1 MTTSRVSTTRKYPLA
16 NNRHPAPATRVEP
29 RRIKA
34 PAISIQPDMTHAW
47 TAEGLFALLNECL
60 RRYRLERGWTL
71 QDVADGLDALA
82 PSELGKP
89 HLGVTAA
96 MVGDWER
103 GKHRPRPPY
112 LRLLCVLYDASAAE
126 LGLYDQPRAW
136 LSNAEGMRVGLP
148 ADAQPWRLARAL
160 EAASIGSAGV
170 TALEQAV
177 GEFARS
183 YPSTS
188 PTVLAEPVFKHFRD
202 VVRLL
207 EGPLPVALRRRL
219 AVSAGHLAGLAGN
232 LSFDLREAAKAL
244 AYFEVAIQAA
254 DDTDAPDLAAWA
266 LATQSIVPTY
276 TGDPATALR
285 LLQEAQDRAAGHVSP
300 TRRAWLA
307 AMAARAHA
315 GLGDARSSLVAL
327 GQAEAAIER
336 AEPSRTAARS
346 VLTSSTCPA
355 WPASAAPATFYSA
368 SPKPHGGLGRG
379 AHLAQPNPTSRDGPS
394 PGSTSLRPTP
404 MPATSKRP
412 APPSPRP

>member
-1 MTTSRVSTTRKYPLA
+1 
-16 NNRHPAPATRVEP
+16 
-29 RRIKA
+29 
-34 PAISIQPDMTHAW
+34 MTHAW

-300 TRRAWLA
+300 TCRAWLA

-327 GQAEAAIER
+327 GQAGAAIER
-336 AEPSRTAARS
+336 AEPNGGPFGTDFFDLPRLAGFRGTCHLLLGQPQAAWR
-346 VLTSSTCPA
+346 P
-355 WPASAAPATFYSA
+355 WPRCSPCAA
-368 SPKPHGGLGRG
+368 
-379 AHLAQPNPTSRDGPS
+379 QPTSRDGPS